1 MRHDDLQQRDGGGD
15 GGEDHQQVEQQA
27 EHGADGAHLVE
38 HVLHGDEQQLGAA
51 DSTGGIQSETTG
63 HNAQAGHQSHHGV
76 HDNDEQRVL
85 FNVFLLVQVGTV
97 GDHGAHAQRQGE
109 EHLTAGGGKHA
120 EEVGNLG
127 DVLDNGDAVDGG
139 DHGAVH
145 QSLGRRIVTGARH
158 IARLEHVFQAVQRA
172 ALNGL
177 HDGAAVG
184 LQNGH
189 FKLVA
194 AQSQGAHDA
203 DNQQDEQSGHT
214 HGADLLDAAADAAH
228 DDEQGDE
235 HENQAVDHGLKLVG
249 QDAAEH
255 VAAAQTAGAEAGA
268 DEVAEVH
275 GDVLDAV
282 AAQSAVE
289 GQDQEGGQDAQPAQP
304 LELFAQCFVSAHG
317 AVAGLTTQSQLAH
330 HDDKAAACCQQQIN
344 EQKGKSAAG
353 AHFIGEAPDVTQADR
368 RTNSGHQESKIGS
381 EPLSFF
387 HCFLSLILESPPRI
401 FTLRKHIPFRGRFL
415 PADTSKKATGYC

>member
-1 MRHDDLQQRDGGGD
+1 M
-15 GGEDHQQVEQQA
+15 
-27 EHGADGAHLVE
+27 
-38 HVLHGDEQQLGAA
+38 
-51 DSTGGIQSETTG
+51 
-63 HNAQAGHQSHHGV
+63 
-76 HDNDEQRVL
+76 
-85 FNVFLLVQVGTV
+85 QVGTV

-109 EHLTAGGGKHA
+109 EHLAAGGGKHA

-145 QSLGRRIVTGARH
+145 QSLGRLIVTGARH
-158 IARLEHVFQAVQRA
+158 IAGLEHVFQAVQRA

-194 AQSQGAHDA
+194 AQGAGADDA
-203 DNQQDEQSGHT
+203 DEQDDEQCGHT

-228 DDEQGDE
+228 NDE
-235 HENQAVDHGLKLVG
+235 HGQQNEDQTVDHGLKLV
-249 QDAAEH
+249 AHELAEH
-255 VAAAQTAGAEAGA
+255 IGAAHAAGAEACA
-268 DEVAEVH
+268 EQVAHVQH
-275 GDVLDAV
+275 DVLDAV
-282 AAQSAVE
+282 AAQCAVE
-289 GQDQEGGQDAQPAQP
+289 EQDQEGGQDAQPAQP

-344 EQKGKSAAG
+344 EQEGKSAAG

-381 EPLSFF
+381 EAFSFF
-387 HCFLSLILESPPRI
+387 HNFLSL
-401 FTLRKHIPFRGRFL
+401 
-415 PADTSKKATGYC
+415 